1 MLDDFVTRALI
12 AGIGVA
18 LVAGPLGCFIVWRR
32 MAFFGATMS
41 HAALLGVSLA
51 FLLNINVTLGIAVAC
66 VVTAGVLLSLTRLK
80 VVPIDT
86 LLGLLAHASL
96 ALGLVAISFQ
106 ETLRIDLLSLLF
118 GDILSVS
125 RGDLGWIL
133 GGGAAALAALALIW
147 RPLLSATVHEELA
160 QVEGVRVRLV
170 QAAFVLIMAVV
181 VAIAMKIVGLL
192 LIISMLLI
200 PPAVARRF
208 ATTPEIMAAV
218 AALVGVL
225 SVFGGI
231 EASLAWDT
239 PAGPSIVTAATAL
252 FAASLPLAGVIW
264 HRVLRKPAHLDPPHG
279 HAHPHSHHHHH

>member
-80 VVPIDT
+80 VVPTDT
-86 LLGLLAHASL
+86 LLGLLAHAAL

-133 GGGAAALAALALIW
+133 GGGAVSLGLLAAIW

-170 QAAFVLIMAVV
+170 QAAFVLVMAIV

-192 LIISMLLI
+192 LIISLLLI

-208 ATTPEIMAAV
+208 AATPEIMAFA
-218 AALVGVL
+218 AALIGAL
-225 SVFGGI
+225 SVAGGLG
-231 EASLAWDT
+231 ASLTWDT
-239 PAGPSIVTAATAL
+239 PAGPSIVTVATVL
-252 FAASLPLAGVIW
+252 FVASLPLAATLW
-264 HRVLRKPAHLDPPHG
+264 PRRSSPPPTERTP
-279 HAHPHSHHHHH
+279 HAH

>member
-1 MLDDFVTRALI
+1 MTWSLDDFVVRALI

-18 LVAGPLGCFIVWRR
+18 LVAGPLGCFIIWRR

-51 FLLNINVTLGIAVAC
+51 FLLNINVTLGIIGAC
-66 VVTAGVLLSLTRLK
+66 TVTALILLSLMRLR
-80 VVPIDT
+80 VLPSDT

-106 ETLRIDLLSLLF
+106 DTLRIDLLSLLF

-133 GGGAAALAALALIW
+133 GGGALALATLAAIW

-170 QAAFVLIMAVV
+170 QATFVLVMAVV

-208 ATTPEIMAAV
+208 ATTPEVMAFV

-225 SVFGGI
+225 SVIGGI
-231 EASLAWDT
+231 EASLVWDT
-239 PAGPSIVTAATAL
+239 PAGPSI
-252 FAASLPLAGVIW
+252 
-264 HRVLRKPAHLDPPHG
+264 
-279 HAHPHSHHHHH
+279 

>member
-1 MLDDFVTRALI
+1 MTMLDDFVVRALV

-51 FLLNINVTLGIAVAC
+51 FLLNINVTLGIIGASM
-66 VVTAGVLLSLTRLK
+66 VTAVVLLSLTRLR
-80 VVPIDT
+80 VLPTDA
-86 LLGLLAHASL
+86 LLGLLAHAAL

-106 ETLRIDLLSLLF
+106 DTLRIDLMGLLF

-125 RGDLGWIL
+125 RGDLVWIL
-133 GGGAAALAALALIW
+133 GGGATALIALALIW

-160 QVEGVRVRLV
+160 MVEGVRVRLTH
-170 QAAFVLIMAVV
+170 AAFVLVMAVV

-208 ATTPEIMAAV
+208 APTPEIMALI
-218 AALVGVL
+218 AAFVGVL
-225 SVFGGI
+225 SVIGGL

-239 PAGPSIVTAATAL
+239 PAGPSIVTAATIL
-252 FAASLPLAGVIW
+252 FVVSLPLSSAVW
-264 HRVLRKPAHLDPPHG
+264 RTLLRKNKES
-279 HAHPHSHHHHH
+279 HPTHDH

>member
-80 VVPIDT
+80 VVPTDT

-170 QAAFVLIMAVV
+170 QAAFVL
-181 VAIAMKIVGLL
+181 KIVGLL

-279 HAHPHSHHHHH
+279 HAHPHGHHHHH

>member
-1 MLDDFVTRALI
+1 MTLSLDDFVVRALI
-12 AGIGVA
+12 AGVGVA

-51 FLLNINVTLGIAVAC
+51 FLLNVNVTLGIVGAC
-66 VVTAGVLLSLTRLK
+66 TVTALVLLSLTRLH
-80 VVPIDT
+80 VVPTDT

-106 ETLRIDLLSLLF
+106 ETVRIDLLSLLF

-125 RGDLGWIL
+125 RGDLAWIL
-133 GGGAAALAALALIW
+133 GGGAAALATLGAIW

-170 QAAFVLIMAVV
+170 QAAFVLVMAVV

-208 ATTPEIMAAV
+208 AVTPEAMALLAAAV
-218 AALVGVL
+218 GVIA
-225 SVFGGI
+225 VFGGI

-252 FAASLPLAGVIW
+252 FVLSLPLSATIW
-264 HRVLRKPAHLDPPHG
+264 RVFLKKPKDT
-279 HAHPHSHHHHH
+279 HHHDH

>member
-1 MLDDFVTRALI
+1 MTWSLDDFVVRALI

-18 LVAGPLGCFIVWRR
+18 LVAGPLGCFIIWRR

-51 FLLNINVTLGIAVAC
+51 FLLNINVTLGIIGAC
-66 VVTAGVLLSLTRLK
+66 TVTALILLSLMRLR
-80 VVPIDT
+80 VLPSDT

-96 ALGLVAISFQ
+96 ALGLLAISFQ

-133 GGGAAALAALALIW
+133 GGGAVALAALAIIW

-160 QVEGVRVRLV
+160 QVEGVRVRLT
-170 QAAFVLIMAVV
+170 QAAFVLVMAVV

-192 LIISMLLI
+192 LIISLLLI

-208 ATTPEIMAAV
+208 ATTPEVMAFV

-225 SVFGGI
+225 SVIGGI
-231 EASLAWDT
+231 EASLVWDT
-239 PAGPSIVTAATAL
+239 PAGPSIVTAATVL
-252 FAASLPLAGVIW
+252 FVISLPLSGAIW
-264 HRVLRKPAHLDPPHG
+264 HALFKKPKKA
-279 HAHPHSHHHHH
+279 HHHDH

>member
-1 MLDDFVTRALI
+1 MLDDFVTRALV

-18 LVAGPLGCFIVWRR
+18 LIAGPLGCFVVWRR

-51 FLLNINVTLGIAVAC
+51 FLLNVNVTLGITASC
-66 VVTAGVLLSLTRLK
+66 VVTALVLLSLTRLK
-80 VVPIDT
+80 VVPTDT

-106 ETLRIDLLSLLF
+106 ETLRIDLMSLLF

-125 RGDLGWIL
+125 RGDIAWIL
-133 GGGAAALAALALIW
+133 GGGAGALVALVLIW
-147 RPLLSATVHEELA
+147 RPLLSATVHGELA

-208 ATTPEIMAAV
+208 ALTPEIMAGV

-225 SVFGGI
+225 SVLGGLQ
-231 EASLAWDT
+231 ASLMWDT

-252 FAASLPLAGVIW
+252 FVASLPLAGALW
-264 HRVLRKPAHLDPPHG
+264 PRRGTKSEKTHT
-279 HAHPHSHHHHH
+279 HHHH

>member
-1 MLDDFVTRALI
+1 MTMLDDFVVRALV

-32 MAFFGATMS
+32 LAFFGATMS

-51 FLLNINVTLGIAVAC
+51 FLLNSNVSLGIIGASM
-66 VVTAGVLLSLTRLK
+66 VTAAVLLSLTRLR
-80 VVPIDT
+80 VLPTDA
-86 LLGLLAHASL
+86 LLGLLAHAAL

-106 ETLRIDLLSLLF
+106 DTLRIDLMGLLF

-125 RGDLGWIL
+125 RGDLVWIL
-133 GGGAAALAALALIW
+133 GGGATALIALALIW

-160 QVEGVRVRLV
+160 MVEGVRVRLTH
-170 QAAFVLIMAVV
+170 AAFVLVMAVV

-208 ATTPEIMAAV
+208 APTPEIMALI
-218 AALVGVL
+218 AAFVGAL
-225 SVFGGI
+225 SVIGGL

-239 PAGPSIVTAATAL
+239 PAGPSIVTAATIL
-252 FAASLPLAGVIW
+252 FVVSLPLSSAAW
-264 HRVLRKPAHLDPPHG
+264 RTLLRKNKES
-279 HAHPHSHHHHH
+279 HPTHDH

>member
-1 MLDDFVTRALI
+1 MTLDDFVVRATI

-51 FLLNINVTLGIAVAC
+51 FLLNIDVTLGIIGAC
-66 VVTAGVLLSLTRLK
+66 TVTAAVLLSLTRLK
-80 VVPIDT
+80 ILPTDA
-86 LLGLLAHASL
+86 LLGLLAHAAL

-106 ETLRIDLLSLLF
+106 ETLRIDLMSLLF

-125 RGDLGWIL
+125 RGDLVWIL
-133 GGGAAALAALALIW
+133 GGGAAALAVLAAIW

-160 QVEGVRVRLV
+160 LVEGVRVRFIHM
-170 QAAFVLIMAVV
+170 AFVLVMAVV

-192 LIISMLLI
+192 LIISLLLI

-208 ATTPEIMAAV
+208 ARTPEVM
-218 AALVGVL
+218 ALVAVLVGAL
-225 SVFGGI
+225 SVIGGI
-231 EASLAWDT
+231 KASLAWDT
-239 PAGPSIVTAATAL
+239 PAGPSIVTAATIL
-252 FAASLPLAGVIW
+252 FVVSLPLSRALW
-264 HRVLRKPAHLDPPHG
+264 RALFSKQTEAHRHDH
-279 HAHPHSHHHHH
+279 

>member
-1 MLDDFVTRALI
+1 MLDDFVARAI
-12 AGIGVA
+12 VAGVGVA

-80 VVPIDT
+80 VVPTDT

-125 RGDLGWIL
+125 RGDLAWIL
-133 GGGAAALAALALIW
+133 GGGAAALAALGVIW

-208 ATTPEIMAAV
+208 ATTPETMAMI

-225 SVFGGI
+225 SVLGGI

-239 PAGPSIVTAATAL
+239 PAGPSIVTVATAL
-252 FAASLPLAGVIW
+252 FIASLPLAGALW
-264 HRVLRKPAHLDPPHG
+264 QGFRRPPPSAG
-279 HAHPHSHHHHH
+279 DHAHGQHQGHHHH

>member
-12 AGIGVA
+12 AGLGVA

-66 VVTAGVLLSLTRLK
+66 LVTAGVLLSLTRLK
-80 VVPIDT
+80 VVPADT
-86 LLGLLAHASL
+86 LLGLLAHAAL

-133 GGGAAALAALALIW
+133 GGGVVSLGLLAVIW

-160 QVEGVRVRLV
+160 LVEGVRVRLV
-170 QAAFVLIMAVV
+170 QAVFVLVMAIV

-208 ATTPEIMAAV
+208 ASTPEIMAGL
-218 AALVGVL
+218 AALVGVV
-225 SVFGGI
+225 SVIGGI

-239 PAGPSIVTAATAL
+239 PAGPSIVTVATIL
-252 FAASLPLAGVIW
+252 FVVSLPLSSA
-264 HRVLRKPAHLDPPHG
+264 VLRALFKNPEKA
-279 HAHPHSHHHHH
+279 HHHHDH